1 MSSKNTW
8 IWFVV
13 AAALF
18 AFIFSF
24 QRFSR
29 SPTTE
34 PFYILSDLHPNT
46 VASIQVI
53 PANALEIRAEHT
65 NGAWLLTKP
74 VIYPAQP
81 AAVEA
86 LLAAL
91 QKLTP
96 ITRVS
101 AGELRERHGANME
114 YGFEPP
120 QTSLVV
126 TDGGHRWQLQVGN
139 KTAPGDQVFL
149 RVVGVDGAFVADADW
164 LKFIP
169 HSANDWRDTALVDFN
184 GSTPDWIV
192 LTNGT
197 KVIELHCD
205 ATNRLWRMTRPLVA
219 RADSSRITEVLQA
232 LQTAR
237 ISQFI
242 SDDTKTD
249 PSVFGLLPADLDLW
263 LGYGTNF
270 TTAIHIGKS
279 PTNTASQV
287 YARREGWNAIVT
299 TAKEPLSPWHG
310 AVNDFRNPYLLDL
323 SVPIAEIEVQGRNN
337 FTMQRQG
344 TNDWRVV
351 GEKFPV
357 DAGSVQQFIKILASL
372 RVAEFVKDVV
382 TAPDLPGYGLATP
395 TRQIT
400 LRSAAGLP
408 RQSDL
413 PRRSETET
421 GVTAGDTNAIIA
433 QLLFGAAQD
442 KEVFVRRADED
453 FVYAVTLEDFN
464 RLPEAGWEFR
474 ERRIWTFSENDVA
487 QIAIHQ
493 NGKTWQIIR
502 NGPNKWSFAPGSEGI
517 INPPAIEETV
527 HRLGELTAAGWVA
540 PNTTNAAPYGFKPD
554 NLQITVELKNGT
566 KNTVDFGAGAPAAQT
581 ALAAVTLE
589 GERWV
594 FVFPPVLY
602 QFVLSYLTIPANVP

>member
-18 AFIFSF
+18 AFVFSF
-24 QRFSR
+24 QRFSQP
-29 SPTTE
+29 PTTE
-34 PFYILSDLHPNT
+34 SSHIFSDLHPNT
-46 VASIQVI
+46 ITSIQVMI
-53 PANALEIRAEHT
+53 STNALEICAERT
-65 NGAWLLTKP
+65 NYTWLLTKP
-74 VIYPAQP
+74 IVYPAQP
-81 AAVEA
+81 AAIEA

-96 ITRVS
+96 ITRIS
-101 AGELRERHGANME
+101 ASELREHHDANTE

-120 QTSLVV
+120 QTSLVI
-126 TDGGHRWQLQVGN
+126 TDGGQRWQLQVGN

-149 RVVGVDGAFVADADW
+149 RVVGVAGAFVADADW

-184 GSTPDWIV
+184 GNAPDWIV

-197 KVIELHCD
+197 KVIELHYN
-205 ATNRLWRMTRPLVA
+205 ATDHLWRMTRPLVA
-219 RADSSRITEVLQA
+219 RADSSRITEALQA
-232 LQTAR
+232 LQTTR

-242 SDDTKTD
+242 SDDTKAD
-249 PSVFGLLPADLDLW
+249 LSAFGLEPADLDLW

-270 TTAIHIGKS
+270 TTAVHIGKS
-279 PTNTASQV
+279 PTNDTLQV
-287 YARREGWNAIVT
+287 YAKREGWNAIVT
-299 TAKEPLSPWHG
+299 TAKEPLLPWHG

-337 FTMQRQG
+337 FTLQLQG
-344 TNDWRVV
+344 TNVWRVV

-357 DAGSVQQFIKILASL
+357 DTGSVQQFIKTLASL

-382 TAPDLPGYGLATP
+382 TTPDLPGYELATP

-400 LRSAAGLP
+400 LRSTAGLP

-413 PRRSETET
+413 PRRSEMET
-421 GVTAGDTNAIIA
+421 GATAGDTNAVIA
-433 QLLFGAAQD
+433 QLLFGATQD

-453 FVYAVTLEDFN
+453 FVYAATLEDFN

-474 ERRIWTFSENDVA
+474 ERRIWNFSENDVA

-493 NGKTWQIIR
+493 NGKTRQVIH
-502 NGPNKWSFAPGSEGI
+502 NGLHKWSLAPDSQGI
-517 INPPAIEETV
+517 INPPAIEETA
-527 HRLGELTAAGWVA
+527 HRLGELTVEGWVA
-540 PNTTNAAPYGFKPD
+540 QDMTNATPYGFKPD
-554 NLQITVELKNGT
+554 NLQIIVELKNGE
-566 KNTVDFGAGAPAAQT
+566 KNTVDFGAETAQT
-581 ALAAVTLE
+581 ALAAVTLD
-589 GERWV
+589 GERWA

>member
-18 AFIFSF
+18 ALIFIFQHFLRPSAKES
-24 QRFSR
+24 SR
-29 SPTTE
+29 
-34 PFYILSDLHPNT
+34 ILPELHPPAVT
-46 VASIQVI
+46 SVQVI
-53 PANALEIRAEHT
+53 PSDATGIRVDRT
-65 NGAWLLTKP
+65 NGTWLLTKP
-74 VIYPAQP
+74 ISYPAQ
-81 AAVEA
+81 AAAIEA
-86 LLAAL
+86 LLDAL
-91 QKLTP
+91 QKLEP
-96 ITRVS
+96 ITRIS
-101 AGELRERHGANME
+101 AAELREHRNADAE
-114 YGFEPP
+114 FGFEPP
-120 QTSLVV
+120 HISLVIES
-126 TDGGHRWQLQVGN
+126 DGQRRQLLIGN
-139 KTAPGDQVFL
+139 KTPPGDQVFL
-149 RVVGVDGAFVADADW
+149 RVEGVEGRFVADADW

-169 HSANDWRDTALVDFN
+169 HSANDWRDTALADFN

-197 KVIELHCD
+197 KVIELHYNT
-205 ATNRLWRMTRPLVA
+205 TNHLWRMTRPLVA
-219 RADSSRITEVLQA
+219 SADSSRITEALQA
-232 LQTAR
+232 LQTTR
-237 ISQFI
+237 VSQFI

-249 PSVFGLLPADLDLW
+249 PSVFGLQPADLDLW

-279 PTNTASQV
+279 PTNAASQV

-310 AVNDFRNPYLLDL
+310 AVNDFRNPYLFDL
-323 SVPIAEIEVQGRNN
+323 SVPVAKIEVQGRNN
-337 FTMQRQG
+337 FTLQQQS
-344 TNDWRVV
+344 TNEWHVV

-357 DAGSVQQFIKILASL
+357 DAGSVQQFIKTLASL

-382 TAPDLPGYGLATP
+382 TAPDLPAYGLATP

-400 LRSAAGLP
+400 LHSTAG
-408 RQSDL
+408 L
-413 PRRSETET
+413 PRRSEMET
-421 GVTAGDTNAIIA
+421 GATAGDTNAVIA
-433 QLLFGAAQD
+433 QLLFGVTQD

-493 NGKTWQIIR
+493 NGKTRQIIR
-502 NGPNKWSFAPGSEGI
+502 NGLDKWSLMPGSEGI
-517 INPPAIEETV
+517 INPPAIEEAA
-527 HRLGELTAAGWVA
+527 HRLGELTAEGWV
-540 PNTTNAAPYGFKPD
+540 TRDMTNATLYGFKPD

-566 KNTVDFGAGAPAAQT
+566 KNTVDFGAEAAQT
-581 ALAAVTLE
+581 ALAAVTLD

-594 FVFPPVLY
+594 FVFSPVLY
-602 QFVLSYLTIPANVP
+602 QFVLSYLTIPVPQGGIP